1 MGGDNEDTNTIQLPD
16 PTKSM
21 FENFFIYV
29 KSEKNILVIF
39 ID

>member
-1 MGGDNEDTNTIQLPD
+1 MGGENEENIIQLPD